1 MNKIKVFALV
11 LAMISTN
18 LMAQQAAKPTA
29 DPAVKDANK
38 TKNDSDQLIYQMALR
53 YNDVSVAKV
62 KLYELIERNPTNPR
76 YSELLAT
83 LYFEMEQYASAALVA
98 MDIVEGNKN
107 NTTALEIA
115 AYSLEQLGALD
126 RSLRHFE
133 SLYLLSGDV
142 FSLYKT
148 AYLQYTLK
156 KYEEA
161 LNSVNM
167 LAKNKKAGEE
177 KLAFPTKDNTQQ
189 EVTMLAAAYNLKG
202 LIYKDQGSNAEAK
215 KAFDEALALEANFD
229 VVKENLAT
237 LK

>member
-1 MNKIKVFALV
+1 MNKIKVLALV

-18 LMAQQAAKPTA
+18 LLAQEAAKPA
-29 DPAVKDANK
+29 PKDSNAVRNE
-38 TKNDSDQLIYQMALR
+38 TDQRIYQMALR
-53 YNDVSVAKV
+53 YNDTNVAKV

-76 YSELLAT
+76 YAELLAS
-83 LYFEMEQYASAALVA
+83 LYFEMEQYTSAALIA
-98 MDIVEGNKN
+98 MDIVENDSK
-107 NTTALEIA
+107 NTTALEVA

-142 FSLYKT
+142 YSLYKS

-167 LAKNKKAGEE
+167 LAKNKKADEE
-177 KLAFPTKDNTQQ
+177 KLAFPTKDNDQQ
-189 EVTMLAAAYNLKG
+189 EVTMRAAALNLKG

-215 KAFDEALALEANFD
+215 KAFDEALALEANFEIA
-229 VVKENLAT
+229 KENVASLNN
-237 LK
+237 

>member
-1 MNKIKVFALV
+1 MNKIKVLALV

-18 LMAQQAAKPTA
+18 LSAQEA
-29 DPAVKDANK
+29 DTPAPKDSNAVRNE
-38 TKNDSDQLIYQMALR
+38 TDQRIYQMALR
-53 YNDVSVAKV
+53 YNDTNVAKV

-76 YSELLAT
+76 YAELLAS
-83 LYFEMEQYASAALVA
+83 LYFEMEQYTSAALIA
-98 MDIVEGNKN
+98 MDIVENDSK

-142 FSLYKT
+142 YSLYKS

-167 LAKNKKAGEE
+167 LAKNKKADEE
-177 KLAFPTKDNTQQ
+177 KLAFPTKDNEQQ
-189 EVTMLAAAYNLKG
+189 EVTMRAAALNLKG

-215 KAFDEALALEANFD
+215 KAFDEALALEANFEIA
-229 VVKENLAT
+229 KENVASLNN
-237 LK
+237 

>member
-1 MNKIKVFALV
+1 MNKIKVLAFA

-18 LMAQQAAKPTA
+18 LLAQEATTPAPKDPLQARNET
-29 DPAVKDANK
+29 
-38 TKNDSDQLIYQMALR
+38 DQKIYQMALR
-53 YNDVSVAKV
+53 YNDTNVAKV
-62 KLYELIERNPTNPR
+62 KLFELIERNPTNTR
-76 YSELLAT
+76 YAELLAT
-83 LYFEMEQYASAALVA
+83 LYFEMEQYASAALISI
-98 MDIVEGNKN
+98 DIVESNPK

-142 FSLYKT
+142 YSLYKS

-167 LAKNKKAGEE
+167 LAKNKKADEE
-177 KLAFPTKDNTQQ
+177 KLAFPTKNNEQQ
-189 EVTMLAAAYNLKG
+189 EVTMKAAALNLKG

-215 KAFDEALALEANFD
+215 KAFDEALALESNFE
-229 VVKENLAT
+229 VVKENLAS

>member
-1 MNKIKVFALV
+1 MNKIKVLALL

-18 LMAQQAAKPTA
+18 LLAQEADKPA
-29 DPAVKDANK
+29 PKDSNAIRNE
-38 TKNDSDQLIYQMALR
+38 TDQRIYQLALR
-53 YNDVSVAKV
+53 YNDTNVAKV
-62 KLYELIERNPTNPR
+62 KLYELIERNPNNPR
-76 YSELLAT
+76 YAELLAS
-83 LYFEMEQYASAALVA
+83 LYFEMEQYTSAALIA
-98 MDIVEGNKN
+98 MDIVENDSK

-142 FSLYKT
+142 YSLYKS

-167 LAKNKKAGEE
+167 LAKNKKADEE
-177 KLAFPTKDNTQQ
+177 KLAFPTKDNAQQ
-189 EVTMLAAAYNLKG
+189 EVTMRAAALNLKG

-215 KAFDEALALEANFD
+215 KAFDEALALEANFEIA
-229 VVKENLAT
+229 KENIAS

>member
-1 MNKIKVFALV
+1 MNKIKILALV

-18 LMAQQAAKPTA
+18 LLAQEAATPAPK
-29 DPAVKDANK
+29 DPLQVKNE
-38 TKNDSDQLIYQMALR
+38 SDQRVYQMALR
-53 YNDVSVAKV
+53 YNDTNVAKV
-62 KLYELIERNPTNPR
+62 KLYELMERNPTNAR
-76 YSELLAT
+76 YGELLAT
-83 LYFEMEQYASAALVA
+83 LYFEMEQYASAALIA
-98 MDIVEGNKN
+98 MDIVESNSK

-142 FSLYKT
+142 YSLYKS

-156 KYEEA
+156 KYDEA
-161 LNSVNM
+161 INSVNM
-167 LAKNKKAGEE
+167 LTKNKKVDEE
-177 KLAFPTKDNTQQ
+177 KLAFPTQNNEQQ
-189 EVTMLAAAYNLKG
+189 EVVMRAAALNLKG

-215 KAFDEALALEANFD
+215 KAFDEAIALEANFE
-229 VVKENLAT
+229 VAKENVAS

>member
-1 MNKIKVFALV
+1 MNKIKVLALA

-18 LMAQQAAKPTA
+18 LLAQEADKPA
-29 DPAVKDANK
+29 PKDPLQVKNE
-38 TKNDSDQLIYQMALR
+38 TDQKIYQMALR
-53 YNDVSVAKV
+53 YNDTNVAKV
-62 KLYELIERNPTNPR
+62 KLYELIERNPTNSR
-76 YSELLAT
+76 YAELLAT
-83 LYFEMEQYASAALVA
+83 LYFEMEQYASAALIA
-98 MDIVEGNKN
+98 IDIVESNSK

-142 FSLYKT
+142 YSLYKS

-156 KYEEA
+156 KYDEA

-167 LAKNKKAGEE
+167 LAKNKKAEEE
-177 KLAFPTKDNTQQ
+177 KLAFPTKDNEQQ
-189 EVTMLAAAYNLKG
+189 EVNMKAAAFNLKG
-202 LIYKDQGSNAEAK
+202 LIYKDQGSNVEAK

-229 VVKENLAT
+229 VVKENLAS

>member
-1 MNKIKVFALV
+1 MNKIKVLALV
-11 LAMISTN
+11 LALISTN
-18 LMAQQAAKPTA
+18 LFAQEAATPAPKDPLQAKNEA
-29 DPAVKDANK
+29 D
-38 TKNDSDQLIYQMALR
+38 QRIYQMALR
-53 YNDVSVAKV
+53 YNDTNVAKV
-62 KLYELIERNPTNPR
+62 KLFELIERNPTNSR
-76 YSELLAT
+76 YAELLAT
-83 LYFEMEQYASAALVA
+83 LYFELEQYTSAALIA
-98 MDIVEGNKN
+98 IDIVENNSK

-142 FSLYKT
+142 YSLYKS

-167 LAKNKKAGEE
+167 LAKNKKADEE
-177 KLAFPTKDNTQQ
+177 KLAFPTNDNEQQ
-189 EVTMLAAAYNLKG
+189 EVTMRAAALNLKG

-215 KAFDEALALEANFD
+215 KAFDEALALEANF
-229 VVKENLAT
+229 ELAKQNVAS

>member
-1 MNKIKVFALV
+1 MNKIKVLALA

-18 LMAQQAAKPTA
+18 LLAQEAATPAPK
-29 DPAVKDANK
+29 DPLQ
-38 TKNDSDQLIYQMALR
+38 TKNESDQKIYQMALR
-53 YNDVSVAKV
+53 YNDTNVAKV
-62 KLYELIERNPTNPR
+62 KLYELIERNPNNSR
-76 YSELLAT
+76 YAELLAS
-83 LYFEMEQYASAALVA
+83 LYFELEQYTSAALLA
-98 MDIVEGNKN
+98 IDIVENNSK

-142 FSLYKT
+142 YSLYKS

-167 LAKNKKAGEE
+167 LAKNKKADEE
-177 KLAFPTKDNTQQ
+177 KLAFPTKDNAQQ
-189 EVTMLAAAYNLKG
+189 EVTMRAAALNLKG
-202 LIYKDQGSNAEAK
+202 LIYRDQGSNAEAK
-215 KAFDEALALEANFD
+215 KAFDEALALEANFEIA
-229 VVKENLAT
+229 KENVAS

>member
-1 MNKIKVFALV
+1 MNKIKVLALA

-18 LMAQQAAKPTA
+18 LLAQEAAQPAPK
-29 DPAVKDANK
+29 DPLQVKNE
-38 TKNDSDQLIYQMALR
+38 TDQKIYQMALR
-53 YNDVSVAKV
+53 YNDTNVAKV
-62 KLYELIERNPTNPR
+62 KLYELIERNPANPR
-76 YSELLAT
+76 YAELLAT
-83 LYFEMEQYASAALVA
+83 LYFEMEQYTSAALIA
-98 MDIVEGNKN
+98 IDIVESNSK

-142 FSLYKT
+142 YSLYKS

-156 KYEEA
+156 KYDEA

-167 LAKNKKAGEE
+167 LAKNKKAEEE
-177 KLAFPTKDNTQQ
+177 KLAFPTKNNEQQ
-189 EVTMLAAAYNLKG
+189 EVTMRAAALNLKG

-229 VVKENLAT
+229 VVKENLAA